1 MPIAA
6 AVGAYGGAEVATD
19 DCDDSD
25 VRDGDGDP
33 AAFLFRVDAER
44 VFFFPTSRTSA
55 RGITLVVFGPGQRR
69 DVHHGVRVS
78 QRRRL

>member
-6 AVGAYGGAEVATD
+6 AVGAYGGAEVVTD

-25 VRDGDGDP
+25 VRDGDP
-33 AAFLFRVDAER
+33 AAFFRVDAER
-44 VFFFPTSRTSA
+44 GFFFPTSLDA
-55 RGITLVVFGPGQRR
+55 RGRLVVLGPGQRR